1 MFGRLMTAADNIAD
15 RALMRVIERM
25 ATNTPPKEV
34 ELEHRSNG
42 LLLKGRRLKRRMID
56 NPLLRNFWR

>member
-1 MFGRLMTAADNIAD
+1 MFDRLKAAADHMAD

-25 ATNTPPKEV
+25 AANTPPNGL
-34 ELEHRSNG
+34 ELERRSDC

>member
-1 MFGRLMTAADNIAD
+1 MFDRLKAAADHMAD

-25 ATNTPPKEV
+25 AANTPPNGV
-34 ELEHRSNG
+34 ELEPRSDG